1 MKESV
6 ENECFISFV
15 ASPAI
20 CVAMWKK
27 KRRKKEKGNYVMYI
41 GSCTFECVKIL
52 TPIPFL
58 GSLPDIFI
66 ISTFLRFDLLCRLI
80 Y

>member
-1 MKESV
+1 MLYQFCRVSCHMRCDTEEKKE
-6 ENECFISFV
+6 
-15 ASPAI
+15 
-20 CVAMWKK
+20 
-27 KRRKKEKGNYVMYI
+27 KKEKGNYVMYI
-41 GSCTFECVKIL
+41 GCCTFECVKIL

-66 ISTFLRFDLLCRLI
+66 ISTLLRFDLLCRLI